1 MSSQGLWVFGYGSL
15 CWDPGF
21 DFEQAHIGYIKGFR
35 RTFSQGN
42 THHRGTK
49 EKVNLM
55 ALIIARHETRT
66 GRSSS
71 DLNRLI
77 NSK

>member
-1 MSSQGLWVFGYGSL
+1 VFQAATMSSQGLWVFGYGSL

-21 DFEQAHIGYIKGFR
+21 EFEQAHVGFIKGFR

-49 EKVNLM
+49 DQVCAPTLM
-55 ALIIARHETRT
+55 IVFV
-66 GRSSS
+66 SFF
-71 DLNRLI
+71 
-77 NSK
+77 